1 MNRSR
6 VRTGSTT
13 SGHRRSSSAADP
25 DARRARGPH
34 SLAEVSTS
42 RLLELIR
49 YSSHRSNLDAP
60 TRAVTQR
67 FIRCVSGLR
76 IVGLVVLAVD
86 ASRRYGKRFALHQYR
101 PRHAGVLRSDR
112 DHCLP
117 IAHPFG
123 QSRCPAADAVGLVLG
138 CIQDGATNFGST
150 LGRTN
155 SGLPAGLTPCTANTF
170 LARSMPTNTITMD
183 FPFRVS

>member
-49 YSSHRSNLDAP
+49 YSSHRSNLDAS
-60 TRAVTQR
+60 TRAVTR
-67 FIRCVSGLR
+67 RCIRCVSGLR
-76 IVGLVVLAVD
+76 IVGCGGLAVD
-86 ASRRYGKRFALHQYR
+86 ASRGHGKRFGLHQYR
-101 PRHAGVLRSDR
+101 PGHAGVPRSDR
-112 DHCLP
+112 DKCLP

-123 QSRCPAADAVGLVLG
+123 QSRRPAADAVGLVLG

-150 LGRTN
+150 LGRTR
-155 SGLPAGLTPCTANTF
+155 SGLPAVLTPCTVNTF
-170 LARSMPTNTITMD
+170 FARSMPTTTIAMD

>member
-49 YSSHRSNLDAP
+49 YSSHRSNLDAS
-60 TRAVTQR
+60 TRAVTR
-67 FIRCVSGLR
+67 RCIRCVSGLR
-76 IVGLVVLAVD
+76 VVGLVGLAVD
-86 ASRRYGKRFALHQYR
+86 ASRRHGKRFALHQCR

-112 DHCLP
+112 SDQCLP
-117 IAHPFG
+117 IATRSDF
-123 QSRCPAADAVGLVLG
+123 
-138 CIQDGATNFGST
+138 
-150 LGRTN
+150 
-155 SGLPAGLTPCTANTF
+155 PAGLAPCTANTF
-170 LARSMPTNTITMD
+170 LARSMPTNTIAMD
-183 FPFRVS
+183 VPFRVS

>member
-1 MNRSR
+1 VSDDASVVAMNRSR

-13 SGHRRSSSAADP
+13 SGHRRSSSAAVP

-49 YSSHRSNLDAP
+49 YSSHRSNLDAS
-60 TRAVTQR
+60 TRAVTR
-67 FIRCVSGLR
+67 RCIRSVSGLR
-76 IVGLVVLAVD
+76 VVGLVGLAID
-86 ASRRYGKRFALHQYR
+86 ASRRHGKRFALHQYR

-123 QSRCPAADAVGLVLG
+123 QSRRPAADAVGLVLD
-138 CIQDGATNFGST
+138 CIQDGATNFGAA
-150 LGRTN
+150 LGRTR
-155 SGLPAGLTPCTANTF
+155 SGLAARLAPCTANTF
-170 LARSMPTNTITMD
+170 LA
-183 FPFRVS
+183 